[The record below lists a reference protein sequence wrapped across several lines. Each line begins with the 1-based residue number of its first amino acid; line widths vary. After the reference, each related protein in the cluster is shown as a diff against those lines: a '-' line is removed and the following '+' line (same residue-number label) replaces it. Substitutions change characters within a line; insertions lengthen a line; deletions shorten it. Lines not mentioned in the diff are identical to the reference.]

1 MAKAGR
7 MGGVSDRRE
16 DRGARMD
23 LLIRYLAGGL
33 SAGALYGL
41 MALGLVL
48 IYRASEVV
56 NFGHGD
62 LAMVST
68 FAAYTLLRA
77 HAPLPL
83 ALGGAVLFGAALGAL
98 AERGLLRPARR
109 RRATPLTLVVL
120 TLGLALVLN
129 GLAGL
134 LWGHEIRT
142 FPGLVSGPPLRLGP
156 AVITREQLFNLAVG
170 LLLALALYAFL
181 RFTRTGLALRAVTQ
195 NPEVARLMGIP
206 VDRILILAWGV
217 GVGLGAIA
225 GILAAPLIYLEPNA
239 MLPLLIKGFAAAVL
253 GGMTS
258 LPGAVIGGWLLG
270 ILENLAAGYIATELK
285 TPLAFALIVAV
296 LVVRPAGLLGRPI
309 SHRV

>member
-1 MAKAGR
+1 MAKAWR
-7 MGGVSDRRE
+7 VGGVSDRRE
-16 DRGARMD
+16 DRGVRMD

-33 SAGALYGL
+33 SAGAYGL

-77 HAPLPL
+77 RAPLPL

-98 AERGLLRPARR
+98 VERGLLRPARR
-109 RRATPLTLVVL
+109 RRATPLTL
-120 TLGLALVLN
+120 GLALVLN
-129 GLAGL
+129 GLSGL

-142 FPGLVSGPPLRLGP
+142 FPALVSGPPLRLGP

>member
-1 MAKAGR
+1 
-7 MGGVSDRRE
+7 
-16 DRGARMD
+16 MD

-68 FAAYTLLRA
+68 FVAYTLLQARL
-77 HAPLPL
+77 PLPL
-83 ALGGAVLFGAALGAL
+83 ALGGAVLFGAALGAV

-134 LWGHEIRT
+134 LWGHEIRNL
-142 FPGLVSGPPLRLGP
+142 PALVSGPPLRLGP

-195 NPEVARLMGIP
+195 NPDVARLMGIP

>member
-1 MAKAGR
+1 
-7 MGGVSDRRE
+7 
-16 DRGARMD
+16 MD

-33 SAGALYGL
+33 SAGAYGL

-77 HAPLPL
+77 RAPLPL

-98 AERGLLRPARR
+98 VERGLLRPARR
-109 RRATPLTLVVL
+109 RRATPLTL
-120 TLGLALVLN
+120 GLALVLN
-129 GLAGL
+129 GLSGL

-142 FPGLVSGPPLRLGP
+142 FPALVSGPPLRLGP

-206 VDRILILAWGV
+206 VDRILILAWRG

>member
-1 MAKAGR
+1 MEA
-7 MGGVSDRRE
+7 
-16 DRGARMD
+16 
-23 LLIRYLAGGL
+23 LIRYLAGGL

-62 LAMVST
+62 MAMIST
-68 FAAYTLLRA
+68 FVAYTLLRA
-77 HAPLPL
+77 RWPLPI
-83 ALGGAVLFGAALGAL
+83 ALLGAVLFGAFLGAL
-98 AERGLLRPARR
+98 VEGGPLRLARH
-109 RRATPLTLVVL
+109 RRASPLTLVVI

-142 FPGLVSGPPLRLGP
+142 FPAMVSGPPLRLGP
-156 AVITREQLFNLAVG
+156 AVITREQLFNLTVG

-181 RFTRTGLALRAVTQ
+181 RLTRIGLALRAVTQ

-206 VDRILILAWGV
+206 VDRILSLAWGI

-225 GILAAPLIYLEPNA
+225 GILAAPLVYLEPNA
-239 MLPLLIKGFAAAVL
+239 LLPLLIKGFAAAVL

-270 ILENLAAGYIATELK
+270 ILENLVAGYIATELK
-285 TPLAFALIVAV
+285 TPFAFALIVAV

-309 SHRV
+309 ARRV